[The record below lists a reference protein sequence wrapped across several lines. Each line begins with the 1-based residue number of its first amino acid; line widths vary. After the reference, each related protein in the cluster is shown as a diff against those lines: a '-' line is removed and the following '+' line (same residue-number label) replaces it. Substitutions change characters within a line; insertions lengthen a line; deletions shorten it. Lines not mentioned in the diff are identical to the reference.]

1 MTWWRVGSSPA
12 TAARTATVFPA
23 PTSPVITPSRIW
35 SMQKLIRAVA
45 WAWAWRA
52 NRSPAAIAFPNGV
65 RASPKCAAHG
75 ARLASAVRLLVAG
88 PGRQPGEVDRGS
100 GAGLL
105 VAGGGDHAEVVDPGR
120 VRRRRRRRGDGTV
133 HVPADHERHRGPG
146 RPAVQ
151 EHLDHR
157 QVLRVVAQLDTP
169 AREGGING
177 VGITFQRDGR
187 DPGHPPGHR
196 PAERLPDQG
205 RVRLPA
211 RAAGTEPV
219 DGRLPGLGVH
229 PPAGDLPGPRREP
242 VVELVQRLD

>member
-1 MTWWRVGSSPA
+1 MTWCRVGSSPA

-52 NRSPAAIAFPNGV
+52 NRSPAAIALPNGV

-75 ARLASAVRLLVAG
+75 ARLAIAVLLLVVSAG
-88 PGRQPGEVDRGS
+88 LQGQPGEVDRRA

-105 VAGGGDHAEVVDPGR
+105 VVGGGDHAEVVDPGR
-120 VRRRRRRRGDGTV
+120 LRRRRRSRGDGTV
-133 HVPADHERHRGPG
+133 HVTADHERHRGPG

-157 QVLRVVAQLDTP
+157 QVLRVVPQLNTP
-169 AREGGING
+169 ARKGRING
-177 VGITFQRDGR
+177 IGVAFQRDGR
-187 DPGHPPGHR
+187 DPGHP
-196 PAERLPDQG
+196 
-205 RVRLPA
+205 
-211 RAAGTEPV
+211 
-219 DGRLPGLGVH
+219 
-229 PPAGDLPGPRREP
+229 
-242 VVELVQRLD
+242 